1 MPLVAF
7 DEGGNRLGM
16 GGGFYDAS
24 LASRSHRAQWGRP
37 VLIGLAHEFQKV
49 DALNV
54 DSWDVPLDGILTD
67 KTFRPINRAAGAP

>member
-16 GGGFYDAS
+16 GLLRCLIGIA
-24 LASRSHRAQWGRP
+24 LASYPMAPPQ
-37 VLIGLAHEFQKV
+37 LIGLAHEFQKV

-67 KTFRPINRAAGAP
+67 KTFRPINRAAGVA